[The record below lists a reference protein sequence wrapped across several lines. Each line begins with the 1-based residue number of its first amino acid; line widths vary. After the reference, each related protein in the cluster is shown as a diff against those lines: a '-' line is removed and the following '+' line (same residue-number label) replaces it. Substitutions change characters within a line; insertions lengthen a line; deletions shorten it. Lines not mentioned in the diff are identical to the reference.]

1 MVDIAQRIT
10 SLTTRPP
17 TPPKERNSPA
27 IDTSSPNG
35 YFTRFTEQVLLD
47 TPNESPSSSAEYF
60 AGSSGKGTKKVEFS
74 PWPLFYKST
83 SMRGIR
89 SGSEGNI
96 RPLPPSRDCKSS
108 KSILKETFRSSP
120 LAELPALDPGNF
132 PKMLQSGILH
142 LRSASRSS
150 RLDAYSAL
158 LGCMSAY
165 DEVPD
170 IEALQTSLPDFVEFI
185 RRDTCATID
194 FNGTPDTQLISQSM
208 KLLSVFL
215 CTSALANALPN
226 DFRVYILDK
235 SITSI
240 EDAALP
246 KILVTHH
253 IQVLAK
259 QTFSEKHMTNAR
271 ANRLLSALEGITD
284 RHKGNSIVGLRL
296 RVYQRLLT
304 QAKPSLVA
312 HSEHW
317 IDHLVSGMLSTTKD
331 IRALAINLGIDAGTD
346 LGNMST
352 VSQACFDL
360 FARKSPEGQ
369 TVVDFLATRLNA
381 MIDSKEEGVHVPQI
395 WSVVI
400 LLLRNRRQKLERW
413 LYLKPWLLVIQKCF
427 NSNEAHIKLLAM
439 TAWNRLVFVV
449 EPGALTSPQM
459 VRMLR
464 QPIVA
469 QLSRK
474 GGDKS
479 SKQSKQIAQSSYCNL
494 LYYAFRPLATH
505 AQLDL
510 YWDHYVEQIMPEHF
524 TSTKRDIDKACGIL
538 AALLHN
544 EQAKPWN
551 ENRANANGFIKPEEL
566 PCLDPRWIR
575 SRADRVLLVLGKLV
589 HLAAW
594 PSDEPEKSPIVLA
607 WRSFTRSLA
616 DAGKQEVKV
625 SMETMTAL
633 AHTLNTIKLF
643 WVQVYLQQPNLAAT
657 ESAIAVTKL
666 QTLIQEVIN
675 HVGLIPLNEQRLLQS
690 SPNQFEAAET
700 PSSRSVRNQ
709 HTLGSPTIHLLRLLT
724 TSIADDAATP
734 IITPTIKSLLQV
746 ALSSTSSRRSQL
758 RILREFTALVSAGD
772 PADSQ
777 VRLVLWRLIAEAT
790 VSALGKPRQGDSDN
804 NSPQFAGHEFR
815 DVAKILEVAIHH
827 HSSDTISTWKKL
839 FATVCKALREE
850 TGEGGVILILSE
862 PLSASIQHQ
871 LSTAC
876 AESFLAYTTTITQ
889 NITLPTP
896 QQTLDRARKL
906 LWGVSAINQKAGPF
920 DPFDKFY
927 SMVECGLLKA
937 YKEHASTRAVQT
949 ADFLHAVQSVLTSAP
964 DFAKRVMLIRIQRGI
979 ASWIEDQQGILTGF
993 AVGTELEKIHGTVSM
1008 PTKCDTS
1015 GLRHRRSGPFGML
1028 VRQPSM
1034 PCLTIKLPSN
1044 NLKLSSLQA

>member
-1 MVDIAQRIT
+1 
-10 SLTTRPP
+10 
-17 TPPKERNSPA
+17 
-27 IDTSSPNG
+27 
-35 YFTRFTEQVLLD
+35 
-47 TPNESPSSSAEYF
+47 
-60 AGSSGKGTKKVEFS
+60 
-74 PWPLFYKST
+74 
-83 SMRGIR
+83 
-89 SGSEGNI
+89 
-96 RPLPPSRDCKSS
+96 
-108 KSILKETFRSSP
+108 
-120 LAELPALDPGNF
+120 
-132 PKMLQSGILH
+132 
-142 LRSASRSS
+142 
-150 RLDAYSAL
+150 
-158 LGCMSAY
+158 MSAY

-170 IEALQTSLPDFVEFI
+170 TEALRTSLPDFVDFVC
-185 RRDTCATID
+185 RDTRATTD
-194 FNGTPDTQLISQSM
+194 VNGTPDTQLISQSL
-208 KLLSVFL
+208 KLLIIFL
-215 CTSALANALPN
+215 CTSALANALPD
-226 DFRVYILDK
+226 DFRVYILEK

-253 IQVLAK
+253 MQVLAK

-296 RVYQRLLT
+296 RVYQRLLS

-346 LGNMST
+346 LGNKST

-381 MIDSKEEGVHVPQI
+381 MTVSKEEGVHVPQI

-400 LLLRNRRQKLERW
+400 LLLRNRRHKLERW

-449 EPGALTSPQM
+449 EPGASTAPQM
-459 VRMLR
+459 VKMLR

-510 YWDHYVEQIMPEHF
+510 YWDHYVEQIMPESF
-524 TSTKRDIDKACGIL
+524 TSTKRDINRACEII
-538 AALLHN
+538 AALLHS
-544 EQAKPWN
+544 EQPIPWN
-551 ENRANANGFIKPEEL
+551 ENRANANGFIKAEEL

-575 SRADRVLLVLGKLV
+575 SRADRVLLVLGKLA
-589 HLAAW
+589 HLAPW
-594 PSDEPEKSPIVLA
+594 PSSEPEKSPIVLA
-607 WRSFTRSLA
+607 WRSFTMSLA
-616 DAGKQEVKV
+616 EAGKQEVKV
-625 SMETMTAL
+625 SLETMTAL
-633 AHTLNTIKLF
+633 AHTLNTINLF
-643 WVQVYLQQPNLAAT
+643 WVQAYLQQPNLSAT
-657 ESAIAVTKL
+657 ESAIAIAKFK
-666 QTLIQEVIN
+666 TLIQEAID

-690 SPNQFEAAET
+690 SPNQFEAVET
-700 PSSRSVRNQ
+700 PSSRSVRHQ

-724 TSIADDAATP
+724 TSTADDAATH

-746 ALSSTSSRRSQL
+746 ALSSTSSRQSQL
-758 RILREFTALVSAGD
+758 RILRELTALVSVGD
-772 PADSQ
+772 SADSR

-790 VSALGKPRQGDSDN
+790 VSALGQPRQGDS
-804 NSPQFAGHEFR
+804 NSDSPELAGHEFR
-815 DVAKILEVAIHH
+815 DVARILEVAIQH
-827 HSSDTISTWKKL
+827 HSSDTISTWQKL
-839 FATVCKALREE
+839 FATVCEALREE
-850 TGEGGVILILSE
+850 TGEGGVILILTE

-876 AESFLAYTTTITQ
+876 AESFLAYTTTVTQ
-889 NITLPTP
+889 NITWPTS

-906 LWGVSAINQKAGPF
+906 LWGISAINQKAGPF

-937 YKEHASTRAVQT
+937 YEEHASTRTTYT
-949 ADFLHAVQSVLTSAP
+949 ADFLHAVESLLTSAP
-964 DFAKRVMLIRIQRGI
+964 DFAKRVMLIRMQRGI
-979 ASWIEDQQGILTGF
+979 ASWIEDQQGILAGF
-993 AVGTELEKIHGTVSM
+993 AVGTELEKVHGTVSM
-1008 PTKCDTS
+1008 PTDCDTS
-1015 GLRHRRSGPFGML
+1015 GLRHHRSGPYGLL
-1028 VRQPSM
+1028 VGQPSI
-1034 PCLTIKLPSN
+1034 PCLTIKLPLHK
-1044 NLKLSSLQA
+1044 LKLSSLQA